1 MKVLL
6 TIPTAVYYQLLSQC
20 GLSSLEYAILRN
32 AVVRGIED
40 DDERVVN
47 IFCDSDS
54 AKTLLAWVNQ
64 VDSAA
69 ASKITVDADPTT

>member
-6 TIPTAVYYQLLSQC
+6 TMPVAVYYQLLSQC
-20 GLSSLEYAILRN
+20 ALSSLEYAILKN

-40 DDERVVN
+40 DDEKAVN

-54 AKTLLAWVNQ
+54 AKTLLAWANQ
-64 VDSAA
+64 VDPAA
-69 ASKITVDADPTT
+69 ASQIMVDTDPTT